1 MGHGQPLT
9 GQSPTPTPNDS
20 KETTLMQIRT
30 RTLGALGAF
39 ALVALAAA
47 CNDDNNDNIT
57 GTASDRVFVQV
68 ERLGNPLVSEVF
80 LAKRNHGFHNAGKP
94 STDVANHSAELKAFV
109 TTVAGR
115 DQSVANTLASVLL
128 PDMLIVQ
135 TDKAQSTA
143 GWLTWALAN
152 GYGGRKLTD
161 DVVDAGLSAIFGSL
175 LSPNNV
181 SPGLT
186 TDNVNQNDK
195 PFGSTFPYLAAAN

>member
-1 MGHGQPLT
+1 
-9 GQSPTPTPNDS
+9 
-20 KETTLMQIRT
+20 MQIRT
-30 RTLGALGAF
+30 RMLGALGAF

-135 TDKAQSTA
+135 TDKAPSTA

>member
-1 MGHGQPLT
+1 
-9 GQSPTPTPNDS
+9 
-20 KETTLMQIRT
+20 MQIRT
-30 RTLGALGAF
+30 RTLAALS
-39 ALVALAAA
+39 ALALTVAAGA
-47 CNDDNNDNIT
+47 CNDDNNDV
-57 GTASDRVFVQV
+57 TAPESGRVFVQV

-80 LAKRNHGFHNAGKP
+80 LAKRSHGFHNAGKP
-94 STDVANHSAELKAFV
+94 STDVANHATELKAFV

-115 DQSVANTLASVLL
+115 EAAVANTLATVLL

-135 TDKAQSTA
+135 TDKATSSA

-161 DVVDAGLSAIFGSL
+161 DVVDAGLSAIFGTL

-195 PFGSTFPYLAAAN
+195 PFLTTFPYLAAAN

>member
-1 MGHGQPLT
+1 MR
-9 GQSPTPTPNDS
+9 
-20 KETTLMQIRT
+20 IRT
-30 RTLGALGAF
+30 RMLGALGAF
-39 ALVALAAA
+39 ALVATAAA
-47 CNDDNNDNIT
+47 CNDDNNDNSIT
-57 GTASDRVFVQV
+57 GTQSDRVYVQV

-94 STDVANHSAELKAFV
+94 STDVVNHATELKAFV
-109 TTVAGR
+109 TSVAGR

-135 TDKAQSTA
+135 TDKAGNTA
-143 GWLTWALAN
+143 GWLSWALAN

-161 DVVDAGLSAIFGSL
+161 DVVDAGLAALFGNL

-195 PFGSTFPYLAAAN
+195 PFGMAFPYLAAAN